1 MTRAQFLNELYRRLG
16 SMSKEQAEQHLT
28 YYAEMLM
35 DRMEEGMSEEEAVA
49 SLEDVDT
56 IAGRILQ
63 EEGQA
68 PAAPGPVLRAAE
80 PQTPP
85 AAAPAPPA
93 GNWRKIA
100 QIGLWTAA
108 IVAVVLVA
116 AGKLHNG
123 NLPKPGISNK
133 EMDRG
138 SNTISSEGQ
147 VPHGDTAD
155 GIHIGPN
162 GVEINDGVDSIRV
175 GPNGVEINDGE
186 DSFSIGPGGIGMNGS
201 SWSDW

>member
-1 MTRAQFLNELYRRLG
+1 MTRGEFLNSLYHRLG
-16 SMSKEQAEQHLT
+16 SLDREQAEQHLT

-93 GNWRKIA
+93 
-100 QIGLWTAA
+100 A
-108 IVAVVLVA
+108 ISVQ
-116 AGKLHNG
+116 G
-123 NLPKPGISNK
+123 
-133 EMDRG
+133 
-138 SNTISSEGQ
+138 
-147 VPHGDTAD
+147 
-155 GIHIGPN
+155 
-162 GVEINDGVDSIRV
+162 
-175 GPNGVEINDGE
+175 
-186 DSFSIGPGGIGMNGS
+186 
-201 SWSDW
+201 